1 MIKTLDLQRNITAYL
16 ENAFSIGYEK
26 VSNQI
31 WSASFSLPIND
42 PKNQK
47 VQLLKYVEID
57 DVGLFRIIPKQT
69 KKSAN
74 TITYQCEHVL
84 STLLGSTLFKY
95 HQLTNYTT
103 KDSLQ
108 YLIDQ
113 QKEKHWKLGTVEFT
127 RYFSYSWE
135 NENLL
140 SAIFSVPK
148 GFDEQYRWT
157 FDTSSYPWT
166 LNLVKPDTEPLC
178 RIKEGYNL
186 IDFEIEENPLN
197 IYNRIYPLGI
207 GEGVNQLGI
216 ESVNNGIPYI
226 EDAESIA
233 ENGIIETVWADKR
246 FEDAATL
253 KANAEALLKKWKE
266 PMVTWTVS
274 AADVSEITGLSVDEL
289 KEGKV
294 VRIQLDDYPELN
306 LRIMRES
313 KSDMVGNPGSVN
325 LEIGNLTEDLST
337 TEADMERRQR
347 VNELVSQ
354 GATNI
359 DSRDFQDNCDPNHP
373 AIIRFPIP
381 NDLVNI
387 NEMLLTFETQRFR
400 AYERAI
406 KGGGAVATST
416 SSGGAS
422 TQTSSSG
429 GGSTQTSSSGGGSTQ
444 TSSTGGQATVT
455 SASGGGATETSSNFI
470 EMHSMTGVP
479 ENSVGTE
486 NWGYHQHEFVIPG
499 HNHTVNIPNHTHSVT
514 VPNHTHNV
522 SIPNHTHTVS
532 IPAHTHDVNIPA
544 HTHDVSI
551 PDHVHEIEFGIFEL
565 DTTPSEVMIEV
576 DGNQVPYTQTSG
588 DNINLIPYLS
598 KDSNGKVQRG
608 RYVEI
613 KITPNN
619 LARINA
625 TVTSRIFIQSR
636 IGGTF

>member
-1 MIKTLDLQRNITAYL
+1 LITTLDLNRNITSYL

-42 PKNQK
+42 PKISK
-47 VQLLKYVEID
+47 VKLLKYVEID
-57 DVGLFRIIPKQT
+57 DVGLFRIIPKLT

-74 TITYQCEHVL
+74 SITYQCEHVL
-84 STLLGSTLFKY
+84 ATLLGSTLFKY

-103 KDSLQ
+103 RNSLQ

-140 SAIFSVPK
+140 SAIFSIPK

-157 FDTSSYPWT
+157 WDTSYYPWT
-166 LNLVKPDTEPLC
+166 LNLVKPDSEPLC

-186 IDFEIEENPLN
+186 VDFEIEENPMS
-197 IYNRIYPLGI
+197 IYNRIYPLGV

-216 ESVNNGIPYI
+216 ESVNNGVPYI

-233 ENGIIETVWADKR
+233 ENGIIETVWVDKR

-253 KANAEALLKKWKE
+253 IANGKAVLKKWKE
-266 PMVTWTVS
+266 PVVTWTVS
-274 AADVSEITGLSVDEL
+274 AADVSSITRLSVDEL

-294 VRIQLDDYPELN
+294 VRLQLDDYPELD
-306 LRIMRES
+306 LRIMKES
-313 KSDMVGNPGSVN
+313 KSDMIGNPGDVK

-337 TEADMERRQR
+337 IQADMERRQR
-347 VNELVSQ
+347 INELVSQ

-359 DSRDFQDNCDPNHP
+359 DTRDFQDNCDSTHP

-387 NEMLLTFETQRFR
+387 NEMLLTFETQKFR

-416 SSGGAS
+416 
-422 TQTSSSG
+422 SSG

-455 SASGGGATETSSNFI
+455 SASGGGTSETSSIATFTDNI
-470 EMHSMTGVP
+470 LSTEKPISGVP
-479 ENSVGTE
+479 FDTHTHVIIGGSNLSHSHDVTIPNHSHSVSVPS
-486 NWGYHQHEFVIPG
+486 HSHS
-499 HNHTVNIPNHTHSVT
+499 VNIPNHTHDVST
-514 VPNHTHNV
+514 PNHTHNV
-522 SIPNHTHTVS
+522 TIPD
-532 IPAHTHDVNIPA
+532 HTHD
-544 HTHDVSI
+544 
-551 PDHVHEIEFGIFEL
+551 IEFGIFEL
-565 DTTPSEVMIEV
+565 DETPSQVTIEV
-576 DGNQVPYTQTSG
+576 DGQQVPFTQTSG

-598 KDSNGKVQRG
+598 KDSDGKIQRG

>member
-1 MIKTLDLQRNITAYL
+1 MIKILDLQRKITAYL
-16 ENAFSIGYEK
+16 ENAFDIGYEK

-84 STLLGSTLFKY
+84 ATLLGSTLFKY

-113 QKEKHWKLGTVEFT
+113 QKEKHWKLGVVEFT

-157 FDTSSYPWT
+157 FDTDTYPWT
-166 LNLVKPDTEPLC
+166 LNLVRPDTEPLC

-186 IDFEIEENPLN
+186 IDFEIEENPMS
-197 IYNRIYPLGI
+197 IYNRIYPLGV

-216 ESVNNGIPYI
+216 ESVNNGVPYI

-233 ENGIIETVWADKR
+233 ENGIIETVWVDKR

-253 KANAEALLKKWKE
+253 KANGEAVLKKWKE
-266 PMVTWTVS
+266 PIVTWSVS
-274 AADVSEITGLSVDEL
+274 AADVSSITKLSVDEL

-294 VRIQLDDYPELN
+294 VRIQLDDYPELD
-306 LRIMRES
+306 LRIMKES
-313 KSDMVGNPGSVN
+313 KSDMIGNPGDVR
-325 LEIGNLTEDLST
+325 LEIGNLSEDLST

-347 VNELVSQ
+347 INELVSQ

-359 DSRDFQDNCDPNHP
+359 DSYTFNDNVDNAYP
-373 AIIRFPIP
+373 AVIEFPFPEDMI
-381 NDLVNI
+381 NVNQSI
-387 NEMLLTFETQRFR
+387 LRIKTTKFR
-400 AYERAI
+400 SYSKAI
-406 KGGGAVATST
+406 EGGGSSVSSSTTESGGESVQTTTTADGGAVTKTTTFKPFTSLQIL
-416 SSGGAS
+416 S
-422 TQTSSSG
+422 
-429 GGSTQTSSSGGGSTQ
+429 
-444 TSSTGGQATVT
+444 
-455 SASGGGATETSSNFI
+455 
-470 EMHSMTGVP
+470 GVP
-479 ENSVGTE
+479 ESWDLDG
-486 NWGYHQHEFVIPG
+486 GAYHYHYSELNGEYLGHDHEFEVPQ
-499 HNHTVNIPNHTHSVT
+499 HKHSFTVNIPGHTHSFTVT
-514 VPNHTHNV
+514 
-522 SIPNHTHTVS
+522 
-532 IPAHTHDVNIPA
+532 IPAHTHGIQYGIWEYEDLPTSLTVKI
-544 HTHDVSI
+544 DGQIVEFSGI
-551 PDHVHEIEFGIFEL
+551 DGEIDITEHLRKE
-565 DTTPSEVMIEV
+565 
-576 DGNQVPYTQTSG
+576 
-588 DNINLIPYLS
+588 
-598 KDSNGKVQRG
+598 NGKVTRD
-608 RYVEI
+608 YHTIEVL
-613 KITPNN
+613 PND
-619 LARINA
+619 LARINLII
-625 TVTSRIFIQSR
+625 TNRFFVQSR